1 MPEYIIILAFSTLT
15 AVLGLGFK
23 KLDIVDRRVGA
34 LEVKVAETYMMKD
47 DLNHQFEYLFTRLDK
62 IDSTL
67 STKLDATYA
76 VEKER
81 TDILKQIND
90 YHHD

>member
-1 MPEYIIILAFSTLT
+1 MPESIIILAFSTLT
-15 AVLGLGFK
+15 AILGLGYK
-23 KLDIVDRRVGA
+23 KLDIVDRRVGN
-34 LEVKVAETYMMKD
+34 LEVKVAETYMMKE
-47 DLNHQFEYLFTRLDK
+47 DLNHHFEYLFARLDK

-81 TDILKQIND
+81 TDLLKELKHYD
-90 YHHD
+90 